1 MKRARNKPGST
12 VARDSWL
19 LSAWRWQRVFCSMP
33 APRRQVAHQ
42 EGASRREGD
51 CALELDEGISAVA
64 DGDHNALWIC
74 QVTED
79 DDHDPYRFIWL

>member
-19 LSAWRWQRVFCSMP
+19 LSAWRWQREFCSMQ

-51 CALELDEGISAVA
+51 GALELDEDTSAVA
-64 DGDHNALWIC
+64 NGEHHALLVGLDGD
-74 QVTED
+74 
-79 DDHDPYRFIWL
+79 R